1 MRSARVLP
9 LSLAFVLAL
18 GLAACEDAKNQPL
31 PTSAPAP
38 TAAPSQLSAS
48 DLPNAAA
55 LLNDQI
61 ASVCKAYR
69 KARTQAKADLA
80 KSPTDAELQ
89 DVVKSYDAI
98 IADACT

>member
-1 MRSARVLP
+1 MRSARLLP
-9 LSLAFVLAL
+9 LASVLVL
-18 GLAACEDAKNQPL
+18 GLAACEDAKNQPA
-31 PTSAPAP
+31 PSAPEP

-48 DLPNAAA
+48 DAPNAAA

-80 KSPTDAELQ
+80 KTPNDVELQ
-89 DVVKSYDAI
+89 DVVKSYDAVI
-98 IADACT
+98 DDACT

>member
-1 MRSARVLP
+1 MRSARLLP
-9 LSLAFVLAL
+9 LASVLVL
-18 GLAACEDAKNQPL
+18 GLAACEDAKTESPA
-31 PTSAPAP
+31 PSAPEP

-48 DLPNAAA
+48 DAPNAAA

-80 KSPTDAELQ
+80 KTPNDVELQ
-89 DVVKSYDAI
+89 DVVTSYDAV